1 VGMTTFD
8 LVMFVALF
16 GMFIVGYAQGITR
29 RLLGIVAIL
38 FSLGLAAQLRTPLG
52 GYLAQQWTNLPPDY
66 GYMVGFA
73 AVFIAAAVTLSIGI
87 QISYRPA
94 PLLYRY
100 PVLDE
105 ILGGVLG
112 VLEGFIILTAFL
124 IITDPYFL
132 GAGLRAGGI
141 SGEFAPIRA
150 LHDFVD
156 DSASA
161 TALRDSVIPAVMTV
175 FGWLFPEEVVKTFT
189 GALAAIV

>member
-1 VGMTTFD
+1 MTTFD

-16 GMFIVGYAQGITR
+16 GMFIIGYAQGITR

-73 AVFIAAAVTLSIGI
+73 AVFIAAAVTLSLGI
-87 QISYRPA
+87 QLSYRPA

-112 VLEGFIILTAFL
+112 VLEGFIILMAFL

-141 SGEFAPIRA
+141 DGEFAPIRA
-150 LHDFVD
+150 LHDFVN

-161 TALRDSVIPAVMTV
+161 TALRDGVIPAVMSV